1 MKFTIISLNDERI
14 AYKNVIRERVQYP
27 EVFLDA
33 VDGRLIDVDHEFAE
47 RGLTRGSLL
56 SGYKWSN
63 AKRGELGVWL
73 SNYDRWLYAMEMDEP
88 LIVFED
94 DAVPHPLFNQELE
107 NLMTDLPDDWDV
119 FTLWVPE
126 NQRVD
131 YFYEVQYDEHGHP
144 AIAGMKTEGESYY
157 YIGSTKIAKAYQ
169 GYGMVAQM
177 YSPKGARKLFEL
189 AHYRG
194 VDNPVD
200 CWVFEEIH
208 KGKLNGYAPRTDFTN
223 IVGYDW
229 QAVSHVQ
236 LTERVP

>member
-1 MKFTIISLNDERI
+1 MKFTIITLNDERLE
-14 AYKNVIRERVQYP
+14 YKRAIREYVQYSEIHLP
-27 EVFLDA
+27 A
-33 VDGRLIDVDHEFAE
+33 VDGRYIDVDYEFGQ
-47 RGLTRGSLL
+47 RGLVRGSLL

-73 SNYDRWLYAMEMDEP
+73 SNYDRWRVVADMDEP

-94 DAVPHPLFNQELE
+94 DAVPSPFFNQDLE

-119 FTLWVPE
+119 FSLWVPE

-131 YFYEVQYDEHGHP
+131 YFYEVEYDEHGHP
-144 AIAGMKTEGESYY
+144 RIAGMRTDGDSYY
-157 YIGSTKIAKAYQ
+157 NIGSTKIAKTYQ
-169 GYGMVAQM
+169 GYGMVANI
-177 YSPKGARKLFEL
+177 YSPKGGQKLFEL

-200 CWVFEEIH
+200 CWVYEEIH
-208 KGKLNGYAPRTDFTN
+208 KGNLNGYAPRTDFTN

-229 QAVSHVQ
+229 KAVSHVQ
-236 LTERVP
+236 LTDRVV